1 MLLEL
6 SQPMLLWRREEVKEL
21 LSNSHRTWPPGIQP
35 FGYLQCYD
43 LSMPPHAQAERALRH
58 LERCC

>member
-21 LSNSHRTWPPGIQP
+21 LSNSHWTWPPGIQP
-35 FGYLQCYD
+35 FGYLQCY
-43 LSMPPHAQAERALRH
+43 AQAERALRH